1 LYVEDG
7 VDGRAAGLAVAA
19 PAEVEMSLAPNI
31 IAAALLLFATL
42 AGAQTPPATE
52 NARGELLYQ
61 THCIGCHG
69 VQVHWRDRK
78 LAADWPSLQAQV
90 RRWQEASGLAWS
102 DAEIADVARYLNR
115 LHYHYSAP
123 EAGVALSSCRT
134 APSRC

>member
-1 LYVEDG
+1 MT
-7 VDGRAAGLAVAA
+7 R
-19 PAEVEMSLAPNI
+19 APN
-31 IAAALLLFATL
+31 IAAALLLLATL
-42 AGAQTPPATE
+42 AGAQTPPAAE
-52 NARGELLYQ
+52 NVNTRGELLYQ

-78 LAADWPSLQAQV
+78 LAGDWPSLQAQV

-102 DAEIADVARYLNR
+102 EAEITDVARYLNR